1 MSLYRHLRAS
11 LGSAHKIVLAISTF
25 VMATV
30 IPVMAKADVIDAPRV
45 SNAPRVGLTTS
56 HVSLIAVI
64 VLVAVVG
71 FIMIKRRNR

>member
-11 LGSAHKIVLAISTF
+11 LGSAHKIVLAINTF

-30 IPVMAKADVIDAPRV
+30 IPVIAKADVIDAPRV
-45 SNAPRVGLTTS
+45 GPATSHVSTS